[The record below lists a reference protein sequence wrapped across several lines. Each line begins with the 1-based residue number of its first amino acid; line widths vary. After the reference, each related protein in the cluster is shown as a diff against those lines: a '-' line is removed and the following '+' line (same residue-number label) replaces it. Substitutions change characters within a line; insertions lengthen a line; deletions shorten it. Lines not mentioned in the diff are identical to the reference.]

1 MDLEKQ
7 IRDLVER
14 KAGGSASLTPSWEKA
29 LQPLRRL
36 PFRELPPETA
46 LFRSPQNAGLFL
58 QQLEQTP
65 DPAGALRELREAVN
79 DSEAS
84 ARDWIR
90 AVEAFYDYLHGHR
103 RTPSW
108 SGTLGYLDCCLSA
121 WRSDA
126 GYGGFPETVA
136 GMLETHGYA
145 GEDET

>member
-29 LQPLRRL
+29 LRPLRRL
-36 PFRELPPETA
+36 PFRELPPEPA
-46 LFRSPQNAGLFL
+46 FFRSPQNAGLFL

-65 DPAGALRELREAVN
+65 DPVSALRELREAVDN
-79 DSEAS
+79 SEAS
-84 ARDWIR
+84 AHDWIQ

-136 GMLETHGYA
+136 GMLETYGYA
-145 GEDET
+145 GEDEA